1 MDATVLLTVDF
12 VGMMYLWRNLH
23 RHNAQMH
30 KQVFQL
36 HVPQVVPLDMSLY
49 RVK

>member
-1 MDATVLLTVDF
+1 MDATILLTV
-12 VGMMYLWRNLH
+12 VEMIYLWSHLR

-36 HVPQVVPLDMSLY
+36 HVQLQVVSLDMSLY
-49 RVK
+49 PVA